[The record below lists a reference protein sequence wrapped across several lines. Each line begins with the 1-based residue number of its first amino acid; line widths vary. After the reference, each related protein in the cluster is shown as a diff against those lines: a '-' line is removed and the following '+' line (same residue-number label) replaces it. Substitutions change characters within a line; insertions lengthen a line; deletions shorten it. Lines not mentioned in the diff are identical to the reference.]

1 MVTAEIAATMPVV
14 LAVLTIALSAVGA
27 VTDQLR
33 CVDAARTGARLLARG
48 EEVGRVESEVGR
60 QAPQGADIDLRV
72 GPSEVEAEVT
82 ADVPALLGLLGVRRS
97 PHATATALREA
108 VP

>member
-1 MVTAEIAATMPVV
+1 MVTAEIAATMPVIV
-14 LAVLTIALSAVGA
+14 AVLTIALTALGA

-48 EEVGRVESEVGR
+48 EQAGRVRSEVER
-60 QAPQGADIDLRV
+60 QAPDGAAVALRV
-72 GPSEVEAEVT
+72 GASEVEVVVAG
-82 ADVPALLGLLGVRRS
+82 DVPALLGLLGVRRA
-97 PHATATALREA
+97 PRATATALREG